1 MMPFTDLGLIDLPLF
16 IAAGLLLNITP
27 GPDML
32 FIVGRATAQG
42 VRAGVAAAL
51 GIAAGC
57 LVHTAAVAAG
67 IAALLAASSAAFDL
81 IKLAGAAY
89 LLYLGLRL
97 LQSSLSPS
105 PPSPA
110 AVPVTAAAPHAAP
123 VAPVFWQGFVTN
135 VLNPKVALFFLA
147 LLPQFVAPGAASK
160 SLALAA
166 LGLLFALNSLL
177 VIVPLA
183 WLAGRAGRRLARG
196 AQAKRWLDRALG
208 VLFIGLA
215 LRLALARPQ

>member
-1 MMPFTDLGLIDLPLF
+1 MMLPTDLGLIDLPLF

-32 FIVGRATAQG
+32 FIVGRATAHG
-42 VRAGVAAAL
+42 VRAGIAAAL

-67 IAALLAASSAAFDL
+67 VAALLAASSAAFDL

-97 LQSSLSPS
+97 LRSTPPCPS
-105 PPSPA
+105 
-110 AVPVTAAAPHAAP
+110 AVPVVAVVPRAVP

-147 LLPQFVAPGAASK
+147 LLPQFVAPDAAYK
-160 SLALAA
+160 SLALAV
-166 LGLLFALNSLL
+166 LGLLFAANSLL

-183 WLAGRAGRRLARG
+183 WLAGRAGERLARG
-196 AQAKRWLDRALG
+196 ARAKRGLDRVLG

-215 LRLALARPQ
+215 LRLALAQPQ